1 MSGLTK
7 KIIYVDK
14 ILSPILGVNEGSLVS
29 YSDISKGI
37 HRYIKERDLK
47 RPPAQGEAPTPAGT
61 SRTPKGSAPSAEKAV
76 ETAACKDCGEVIP
89 AGAVFCD
96 MCGVKQ

>member
-14 ILSPILGVNEGSLVS
+14 ALSPILGVEEGSLVS
-29 YSDISKGI
+29 YSEISKGI
-37 HRYIKERDLK
+37 HRYIKENELK
-47 RPPAQGEAPTPAGT
+47 KPPLVQAEPTPAT
-61 SRTPKGSAPSAEKAV
+61 TTTPPPQPSAVEKAD
-76 ETAACKDCGEVIP
+76 EAAVCKDCGEAIP

>member
-14 ILSPILGVNEGSLVS
+14 ALSPILGVNEGSLVS
-29 YSDISKGI
+29 YSEISKGI
-37 HRYIKERDLK
+37 HRYIRQNELTKPHPVLAEPK
-47 RPPAQGEAPTPAGT
+47 PPPATTTPPHSPVEKIEEAT
-61 SRTPKGSAPSAEKAV
+61 V
-76 ETAACKDCGEVIP
+76 CKDCGETIP

>member
-14 ILSPILGVNEGSLVS
+14 ALSPILGVNEGALVS
-29 YSDISKGI
+29 YSELSKGI
-37 HRYIKERDLK
+37 HRYIKENELRK
-47 RPPAQGEAPTPAGT
+47 PHPVEAEAPPAATTTPPPQLSPVENAHEA
-61 SRTPKGSAPSAEKAV
+61 V
-76 ETAACKDCGEVIP
+76 VCKDCGETIP
-89 AGAVFCD
+89 VGAVFCD